1 MTRKARDGPGDTFVI
16 LASFL
21 RSLLAPPAL
30 NILLVLLGLW
40 LLRRGRLWP
49 GRLLIAFSLLS
60 LWLLATPLGSGLLAR
75 GLETD
80 SVLAVTD
87 KTRWQDAQAI
97 VVLGGGRDVAPEMG
111 GIDVPNYWTASRLRY
126 AAWLYRQTGIPLAVS
141 GGIVQARETETE
153 AAVMT
158 RSLQQDY
165 IVNVRWQEGRSRTTW
180 ENAEY
185 SAALL
190 QPEGVKKIVLVT
202 QSLHMRRA
210 RMIFEHFGFEVVAAP
225 IDFEREAAA
234 KPWLLQLAPS
244 LIAFVRSAQSLHEYG
259 GLVTYRVRMWMD

>member
-1 MTRKARDGPGDTFVI
+1 MVFA
-16 LASFL
+16 FL

-40 LLRRGRLWP
+40 LLRRKQPWP

-80 SVLAVTD
+80 SVLAVAH
-87 KTRWQDAQAI
+87 KSRWQGAQAI
-97 VVLGGGRDVAPEMG
+97 VVLGGGRDVAPEFG

-141 GGIVQARETETE
+141 GGIVQAREKESE
-153 AAVMT
+153 AAVMA

-165 IVNVRWQEGRSRTTW
+165 VVNVRWQEGLSRTTW
-180 ENAEY
+180 ENAQY

-202 QSLHMRRA
+202 QGLHMRRA
-210 RMIFEHFGFEVVAAP
+210 RMIFEHFGFEVVPAP
-225 IDFEREAAA
+225 IDADAGTAR
-234 KPWLLQLAPS
+234 PWLLQLAPN
-244 LIAFVRSAQSLHEYG
+244 LLAFVRSAQSLHEYG
-259 GLVTYRVRMWMD
+259 GLVAYRLRMLAE

>member
-1 MTRKARDGPGDTFVI
+1 MTL
-16 LASFL
+16 LAFL
-21 RSLLAPPAL
+21 RSLLAPPAI

-40 LLRRGRLWP
+40 FLRRNRLWP

-80 SVLAVTD
+80 PALAVAD
-87 KTRWQDAQAI
+87 KTRWQGAGGI

-165 IVNVRWQEGRSRTTW
+165 VVNVRWQEGRSRTTW
-180 ENAEY
+180 ENAQY
-185 SAALL
+185 SAELL
-190 QPEGVKKIVLVT
+190 QAEDVKKIVLVT

-244 LIAFVRSAQSLHEYG
+244 LMAFVRSAQSLHEYG
-259 GLVTYRVRMWMD
+259 GLVSYRLRMLAE

>member
-1 MTRKARDGPGDTFVI
+1 MIFYQ
-16 LASFL
+16 FL

-40 LLRRGRLWP
+40 LLRRRHRLAGRA
-49 GRLLIAFSLLS
+49 LIGFSLIS
-60 LWLLATPLGSGLLAR
+60 LWLLATPLGSGLLAAA
-75 GLETD
+75 LEQD
-80 SVLAVTD
+80 RPLRVED
-87 KTRWQDAQAI
+87 KASWEGAQAI

-141 GGIVQARETETE
+141 GGIVQAREKETE

-158 RSLQQDY
+158 RSLQQDF

-180 ENAEY
+180 ENAHY
-185 SAALL
+185 SRELL
-190 QPEGVKKIVLVT
+190 APEGVTKVVLVT

-210 RMIFEHFGFEVVAAP
+210 RMVFEHSGFEVVAAP

-234 KPWLLQLAPS
+234 RPWLLQLAPS
-244 LIAFVRSAQSLHEYG
+244 LMAFVRSAQSLHEYG
-259 GLVTYRVRMWMD
+259 GLVTYRLRMLID

>member
-1 MTRKARDGPGDTFVI
+1 MTRKARDGPGDVFVI

-21 RSLLAPPAL
+21 RSLLAPPAI

-60 LWLLATPLGSGLLAR
+60 LWWLATSMGSSLLAA
-75 GLETD
+75 GLERD
-80 SVLAVTD
+80 RPLSVTD
-87 KTRWQDAQAI
+87 RAAWDGAQAI

-111 GIDVPNYWTASRLRY
+111 GVDVPNYWTASRLRY
-126 AAWLYRQTGIPLAVS
+126 GAWLYRQTGLPLAVS
-141 GGIVQARETETE
+141 GGIVQAREKETE
-153 AAVMT
+153 AAVMA

-180 ENAEY
+180 ENAQY
-185 SAALL
+185 TRDLL
-190 QPEGVKKIVLVT
+190 RPEGVKKIVLVT

-234 KPWLLQLAPS
+234 RPWLLQLAPN
-244 LIAFVRSAQSLHEYG
+244 LMAFVRSAQSLHEYG
-259 GLVTYRVRMWMD
+259 GLVMYRVRMWMA

>member
-1 MTRKARDGPGDTFVI
+1 VTL
-16 LASFL
+16 LAFL
-21 RSLLAPPAL
+21 RSLLAPPAI

-40 LLRRGRLWP
+40 LLRRKRLWP
-49 GRLLIAFSLLS
+49 GRLFIAFSLLS
-60 LWLLATPLGSGLLAR
+60 LWLLATPLGSGLLAA
-75 GLETD
+75 GLERD
-80 SVLAVTD
+80 RPLSVTNKAS
-87 KTRWQDAQAI
+87 WEGAEAI

-126 AAWLYRQTGIPLAVS
+126 AARLYRQTGIPLAVS
-141 GGIVQARETETE
+141 GGIVQAREKETE

-165 IVNVRWQEGRSRTTW
+165 IVNVRWQEGQSRSTW
-180 ENAEY
+180 ENAQY
-185 SAALL
+185 SAGLL
-190 QPEGVKKIVLVT
+190 QAEGVKKIVLVT

-244 LIAFVRSAQSLHEYG
+244 LMAFVRSAQSLHEYG
-259 GLVTYRVRMWMD
+259 GLVSYRLRMLAE